1 MQAAAHMCRH
11 AHATEKPSAHD
22 AGLSAE
28 EELAAQ
34 QSSDTELSNGTNEN
48 SRSTPQSRT
57 EELLTDRDTLNSSAS
72 NLIPERERDEDS
84 EQPGCIKDVQ
94 EAGKVPCSA
103 SEGGSEP
110 QKWDRPMIFR

>member
-1 MQAAAHMCRH
+1 MQAAAHICRH

-34 QSSDTELSNGTNEN
+34 QSSDTAHPDGTNED

-72 NLIPERERDEDS
+72 KLTPEIERDEDS
-84 EQPGCIKDVQ
+84 EQPGSIKVVQ
-94 EAGKVPCSA
+94 EAGKVPRSA

>member
-1 MQAAAHMCRH
+1 MCRH

-34 QSSDTELSNGTNEN
+34 QRSDTAPPDDTDEDARPTS
-48 SRSTPQSRT
+48 QSSV

-72 NLIPERERDEDS
+72 DMAPDREGDEDS
-84 EQPGCIKDVQ
+84 EQPGSSKIVQ
-94 EAGKVPCSA
+94 EAGKMPRSA
-103 SEGGSEP
+103 SEAGSEP